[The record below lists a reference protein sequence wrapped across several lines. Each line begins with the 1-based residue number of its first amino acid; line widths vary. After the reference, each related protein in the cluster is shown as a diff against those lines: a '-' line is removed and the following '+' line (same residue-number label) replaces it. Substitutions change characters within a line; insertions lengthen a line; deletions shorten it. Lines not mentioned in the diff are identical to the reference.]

1 MARNAGEKSPL
12 LSISAARFRPPGEV
26 ARPTRCGTVTQRSN
40 CARSWAAAAL
50 ILAALPAVGLAQD
63 VDYQVYTESPRL
75 LLNQRRLRL
84 LKRERERESL
94 RWQQFDSLMRGKA
107 RMAETG
113 FALALWGTV
122 TAKIEPCR
130 DAGLWSLKTADAA
143 NPRDL
148 RQMAL
153 VYDWCQS
160 SMDESA
166 ASMLGR
172 KLAAVLKNRP
182 AEAAAV
188 RSHVFAALAVADVEP
203 QGAQDLLKYAV
214 EMWWKGKIM
223 PQLRAGQNPFLKR
236 EDLYAMMEFLH
247 AVRDNTR
254 ADIREG
260 AGKWFEELAPLQ
272 MLSYYPQPW
281 PAAEN
286 EYRIPAY
293 LGKGDPDL
301 REAAYSRAAEM
312 AMVAYDGNAQPH
324 QFLQGWILQDRF
336 LMRGDFGIPYE
347 FLWANPYQPG
357 LSFTYMPD
365 LFHARGQLLTRSSW
379 DEDATWFGF
388 WNGQAQVFEKGQR
401 STVRLDGHPG
411 PVTLGPVK
419 VFFASAGLKMESG
432 WMPTAEE
439 GTKPVDQV
447 AFLVGLEPSAFYD
460 VEIDGQEMFEAQA
473 DSGGILELKFPPEE
487 KVGVRVHRVM

>member
-1 MARNAGEKSPL
+1 MTQPSHRSQQGSKRVLGMLLLASALAGVS
-12 LSISAARFRPPGEV
+12 
-26 ARPTRCGTVTQRSN
+26 
-40 CARSWAAAAL
+40 
-50 ILAALPAVGLAQD
+50 LAQE
-63 VDYQVYTESPRL
+63 VDYQVYTEPPRL
-75 LLNQRRLRL
+75 LLTQRRLRL

-107 RMAETG
+107 RMAEPG

-130 DAGLWSLKTADAA
+130 DAGAWSLQTADPAK
-143 NPRDL
+143 PREL

-153 VYDWCQS
+153 VYDWCQT

-166 ASMLGR
+166 TSMLGR
-172 KLAAVLKNRP
+172 KLSAVLKDRP
-182 AEAAAV
+182 VEAAAV
-188 RSHVFAALAVADVEP
+188 RSRLFAALAVADVEP
-203 QGAQDLLKYAV
+203 QGAQDFLKYTV
-214 EMWWKGKIM
+214 ETWWKGRIL
-223 PQLRAGQNPFLKR
+223 PQLQASGNPFPKR
-236 EDLYAMMEFLH
+236 EDLYAMLEILH

-301 REAAYSRAAEM
+301 REAAYSRSAEM

-357 LSFTYMPD
+357 LSFSYMPD
-365 LFHARGQLLTRSSW
+365 LFHARGELLARSGW
-379 DEDATWFGF
+379 DEDATWFGY
-388 WNGQAQVFEKGQR
+388 WGGQAQVFEKGQR
-401 STVRLDGHPG
+401 TQVRLDGRPG

-419 VFFASAGLKMESG
+419 VFFASSGMKMASG
-432 WMPTAEE
+432 WMPPPEE
-439 GTKPVDQV
+439 GAKPVGQV
-447 AFLVGLEPSAFYD
+447 AFLVGLEPSTAYD
-460 VEIDGQEMFEAQA
+460 VEVDGEEMFEAKTDA
-473 DSGGILELKFPPEE
+473 GGILELKFGAED
-487 KVGVRVHRVM
+487 KAGVRVHKAR